1 MGVEEGA
8 ATGGSRG
15 VRDES
20 GVPAVMPFATM
31 GTSKR
36 TRSAGGM

>member
-15 VRDES
+15 VRDKS
-20 GVPAVMPFATM
+20 GVPAVMPFARM
-31 GTSKR
+31 GASKQ
-36 TRSAGGM
+36 TGSAGGM